1 MLSVTLDLS
10 LAKSRFTLAYQC
22 FCRGRVNQKSSDI
35 LKIYILNTEKS
46 RNDQMD
52 CSCTAEIKAV
62 QEES

>member
-46 RNDQMD
+46 RKD

-62 QEES
+62 QQES